1 MVRAMS
7 EGTRLLAVSCLA
19 LVVGAAA
26 GGYATQLIYGKSG
39 QPQVDP
45 SPEPVRECPTCPSCP
60 ACPPPPDCEE
70 VSQIPSAPDILED
83 STDPDQAFDGDEPMD
98 LENPTPP
105 VVRRPDRPVRVGLSA
120 KAVQQAGAAVR
131 AAVGSC
137 LQPEGSDAHGMLL
150 LDLTVT
156 ATSGAG
162 AVTDATVSQ
171 RSGETASVEDCVLRE
186 AAAAQFVHEGADGQQ
201 RIKLPLR
208 VGKRY

>member
-7 EGTRLLAVSCLA
+7 EGTRLLVVSCLA

-26 GGYATQLIYGKSG
+26 GGYATRLIYGDSG
-39 QPQVDP
+39 QPPVDP
-45 SPEPVRECPTCPSCP
+45 SPEPVRECPTCPRCP

-70 VSQIPSAPDILED
+70 ISQIPSDPDILED
-83 STDPDQAFDGDEPMD
+83 STDPEVLGDPDAPD
-98 LENPTPP
+98 LQRARPT
-105 VVRRPDRPVRVGLSA
+105 RPTAPVRPGLSA
-120 KAVQQAGAAVR
+120 RAVQQAGAAVR
-131 AAVGSC
+131 LAVAPCLDDEAVGES
-137 LQPEGSDAHGMLL
+137 HGMLL

-162 AVTDATVSQ
+162 GVSDALISQ
-171 RSGETASVEDCVLRE
+171 RSGQTEPVEACVLRE